1 MKKLLFILIIF
12 CIYLTS
18 CKQCE
23 PTYIHVNIRDTIIK
37 VIPKIII
44 DSGKAQIVNDTL
56 IQYVSVKN
64 NDTIIKIKYYP
75 KTKLVNVYAKP
86 EPEYIIYKDTVTTI
100 QIKEVIKETPLKD
113 FFMYVMGF
121 ILLACLIYF
130 LYKHLESK
138 FNAVNTK

>member
-12 CIYLTS
+12 SIYLTS

-23 PTYIHVNIRDTIIK
+23 PTFIHVNIRDTIIK

-86 EPEYIIYKDTVTTI
+86 EPEYITYRDTVTTI
-100 QIKEVIKETPLKD
+100 QIKEVIKDTPIKD
-113 FFMYVMGF
+113 ITMYAMGLLLLAGAIYIF
-121 ILLACLIYF
+121 ILLI
-130 LYKHLESK
+130 KSK
-138 FNAVNTK
+138 Q

>member
-18 CKQCE
+18 CKNCE
-23 PTYIHVNIRDTIIK
+23 PTIIQTEIRDTVFTI
-37 VIPKIII
+37 VPKIII

-56 IQYVSVKN
+56 IQYVNIKN
-64 NDTIIKIKYYP
+64 NDTIIRIKYFP
-75 KTKLVNVYAKP
+75 KTEYISVYAKP
-86 EPEYIIYKDTVTTI
+86 DTAYITFKDTVTTV
-100 QIKEVIKETPLKD
+100 QYKEVIKETPLKD

-138 FNAVNTK
+138 YNAINIK